1 MDYLICSSPR
11 VGSNLL
17 SALLRRTDQC
27 GTPREYLCPAE
38 IAEHGP
44 AAAGIASIDCDPARY
59 QRYYDGIRRTF
70 SKGGRFGLKAHMH
83 QLKAALEQ
91 GFDFDRNVPDRFILL
106 TRADVV
112 GQAISFARA
121 LQTGAWTAA
130 KEEQRTPRYDAAMI
144 QSAMR
149 EILGEGEGWERLFR
163 GYGIEPYRLSYE
175 ALVADMEGELAGV
188 LDYLDVDPASVDLG
202 AVVERST
209 GYHRRQRDGVS
220 AEWRRRWNR
229 DLRDHAV
236 ASQAARRA
244 A

>member
-17 SALLRRTDQC
+17 SSLLRRTGRC

-44 AAAGIASIDCDPARY
+44 AAAGIGSTDGDPARF
-59 QRYYDGIRRTF
+59 QRYYDGIREAFRDD
-70 SKGGRFGLKAHMH
+70 GRFGLKAHLH
-83 QLKAALEQ
+83 QLRSALEG
-91 GFDFDRNVPDRFILL
+91 GFDFDRNLPDRFVLL
-106 TRADVV
+106 SRADLV

-121 LQTGAWTAA
+121 LQTGAWISA
-130 KEEQRTPRYDAAMI
+130 KEEGREPRYDAAMI
-144 QSAMR
+144 QSAMK
-149 EILGEGEGWERLFR
+149 EILAEREGWERLFR

-175 ALVADMEGELAGV
+175 ALVEDMEGELAGV
-188 LDYLDVDPASVDLG
+188 LEYLDVDPNTVDLAR
-202 AVVERST
+202 AVEHSV
-209 GYHRRQRDGVS
+209 GYFRRQRDGTS
-220 AEWRRRWNR
+220 AAWRRRWTR